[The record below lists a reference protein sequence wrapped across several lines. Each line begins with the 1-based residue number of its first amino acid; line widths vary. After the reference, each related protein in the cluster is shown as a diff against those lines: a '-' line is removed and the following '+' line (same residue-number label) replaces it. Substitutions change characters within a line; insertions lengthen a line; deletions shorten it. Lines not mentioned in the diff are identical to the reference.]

1 MELSLNKSTGVAR
14 VKAAERDSPAQLVVG
29 RALTAIEGVPVGEI
43 RDKKSWLAV
52 VAKLQAPERPLS
64 LTFEAPAVSPEE
76 PVQPVQRARA
86 ELDALAAS
94 AKAAAEQADAEA
106 AAVASA
112 PAPARGRQA
121 VNRAGVRF
129 GPRSRSPSPELTCAQ
144 CGRTGTRVDGF
155 KSMGTRAVCSEACK
169 AACKAESVA
178 RCLSSGRGQR
188 PPSPPGLGERPTRRH
203 LVAAA
208 ESAPAPQPP
217 VESEPAAGPR
227 PPSDAEIYDMV
238 LAREKARIVKDYASA
253 DRLRAEM
260 ATAGLSVVYRDETGR
275 EGREAKKCGALTWS
289 TVDGRTGPPA
299 LSTAEIESRL
309 RAWLHARDVDQ
320 NPSRATDLLADC
332 KARGIGTS
340 ASIWFTAQ
348 ASGPLPSLVR
358 DAPAAPPVPREAPV
372 GLCPPDDLIRQ
383 RLVERQLAKLQRDFR
398 RGDAIQADLARAG
411 VHTYDVAAQVKGLVQ
426 WTTTD
431 GRSGPKPPSDSEI
444 YDMVLAFERAK
455 FIDHKPP
462 EGFQQMMAEMQV
474 SGVAKEHLDRSGRT
488 YGRGA
493 LRWFTIDGRTGPP
506 RMSEREIEARLREW
520 VRARQDNMRLS
531 HELRA
536 DLAAHGVRVEP
547 GQGWYT
553 AGPNGLSGPIPSLD
567 RNRSRSR
574 SRSRRRRRESSR
586 SRSRSRSQSRSR
598 KRSRK
603 QSKSRKATAPP
614 AASGLDEQRPT
625 RRHLVAAA
633 AAPPAAPSEMS
644 YSD

>member
-1 MELSLNKSTGVAR
+1 
-14 VKAAERDSPAQLVVG
+14 
-29 RALTAIEGVPVGEI
+29 
-43 RDKKSWLAV
+43 
-52 VAKLQAPERPLS
+52 
-64 LTFEAPAVSPEE
+64 
-76 PVQPVQRARA
+76 
-86 ELDALAAS
+86 
-94 AKAAAEQADAEA
+94 
-106 AAVASA
+106 
-112 PAPARGRQA
+112 
-121 VNRAGVRF
+121 
-129 GPRSRSPSPELTCAQ
+129 
-144 CGRTGTRVDGF
+144 
-155 KSMGTRAVCSEACK
+155 
-169 AACKAESVA
+169 
-178 RCLSSGRGQR
+178 
-188 PPSPPGLGERPTRRH
+188 
-203 LVAAA
+203 
-208 ESAPAPQPP
+208 
-217 VESEPAAGPR
+217 
-227 PPSDAEIYDMV
+227 MV

-586 SRSRSRSQSRSR
+586 SRSRSQSRSR

-614 AASGLDEQRPT
+614 AAPGLDEQRPT

-633 AAPPAAPSEMS
+633 AAPPAAPSEVS